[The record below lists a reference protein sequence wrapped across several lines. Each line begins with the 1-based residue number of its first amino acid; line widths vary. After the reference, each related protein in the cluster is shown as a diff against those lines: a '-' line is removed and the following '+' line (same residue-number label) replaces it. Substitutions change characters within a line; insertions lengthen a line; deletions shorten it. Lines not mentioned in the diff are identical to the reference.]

1 MRVTQNTTANLVLN
15 SLQTIRRRTEELEQQ
30 AATGVKISAP
40 GDDPVTAQQI
50 LHMKSLMAAGDQYS
64 RNISNGISWL
74 SMTEAAMDEM
84 GNVLTRAKE
93 LTVQMANATSDAKAR
108 ESGMNEIVQLRN
120 QLIQLGNTQL
130 NGRYVFG
137 GFKNDTPPFDSTG
150 AFNGTDDS
158 ITIEIDRGAFVPIN
172 YSGGE
177 LLRGGT
183 PPGSTGTDIVGVF
196 DNLITAL
203 GANDQT
209 AVQAELPNLEDALSQ
224 VLSTRTD
231 LGARM
236 NRLEGQ
242 KNVIEEMKFSLTKV
256 LSDKQDVDFMQVIS
270 DLTKQQT
277 AFQAAIAA
285 SGKIS
290 QISLL
295 DYLS

>member
-15 SLQTIRRRTEELEQQ
+15 SLQTIRRRMEELEQQ
-30 AATGVKISAP
+30 ASTGVKISAP

-108 ESGMNEIVQLRN
+108 ESGMNEIIQLRN

-137 GFKNDTPPFDSTG
+137 GFKNDTPPFDAAG

-172 YSGGE
+172 YSGGN

-183 PPGSTGTDIVGVF
+183 PPGSTGTDIIGTF
-196 DNLITAL
+196 DNLIAAL
-203 GANDQT
+203 SANDQ
-209 AVQAELPNLEDALSQ
+209 AGVQAELPNLESALSQ
-224 VLSTRTD
+224 VLSNRTD

-236 NRLEGQ
+236 NRLESQ
-242 KNVIEEMKFSLTKV
+242 KNVIEEMKSSLTKV

-277 AFQAAIAA
+277 AFEAAIAA

-290 QISLL
+290 QVSLL

>member
-183 PPGSTGTDIVGVF
+183 PPGSTGTDIIGVF

-277 AFQAAIAA
+277 AFEAAIAA

>member
-30 AATGVKISAP
+30 AATGVKINAP

-108 ESGMNEIVQLRN
+108 ESGMNEIIQLRN

-183 PPGSTGTDIVGVF
+183 PPGSTGTDIIGVF

-224 VLSTRTD
+224 VLSNRTD

-277 AFQAAIAA
+277 AFEAAIAA

>member
-1 MRVTQNTTANLVLN
+1 M
-15 SLQTIRRRTEELEQQ
+15 
-30 AATGVKISAP
+30 
-40 GDDPVTAQQI
+40 
-50 LHMKSLMAAGDQYS
+50 
-64 RNISNGISWL
+64 
-74 SMTEAAMDEM
+74 
-84 GNVLTRAKE
+84 
-93 LTVQMANATSDAKAR
+93 
-108 ESGMNEIVQLRN
+108 
-120 QLIQLGNTQL
+120 
-130 NGRYVFG
+130 
-137 GFKNDTPPFDSTG
+137 
-150 AFNGTDDS
+150 
-158 ITIEIDRGAFVPIN
+158 PIN

-183 PPGSTGTDIVGVF
+183 PPGSTGTDIIGVF

-277 AFQAAIAA
+277 AFEAAIAA

>member
-15 SLQTIRRRTEELEQQ
+15 SLQTIRRRMEELEQQ
-30 AATGVKISAP
+30 ASTGVKISAP

-84 GNVLTRAKE
+84 GNVLIRAKE

-108 ESGMNEIVQLRN
+108 ESGMNEIIQLRN

-137 GFKNDTPPFDSTG
+137 GFKNDTPPFDAAG

-172 YSGGE
+172 YSGGN

-183 PPGSTGTDIVGVF
+183 PPGSTGTDIIGTF

-203 GANDQT
+203 GANDQ
-209 AVQAELPNLEDALSQ
+209 AGVQAELPNLESALSQ
-224 VLSTRTD
+224 VLSNRTD

-236 NRLEGQ
+236 NRLESQ

-277 AFQAAIAA
+277 AFEAAIAA

-290 QISLL
+290 QVSLL

>member
-30 AATGVKISAP
+30 AATGVKINAP

-172 YSGGE
+172 YFGGE

-183 PPGSTGTDIVGVF
+183 PPGSTGTDIIGVF

-277 AFQAAIAA
+277 AFEAAIAA

>member
-15 SLQTIRRRTEELEQQ
+15 SLQTIRRRMEELEQQ
-30 AATGVKISAP
+30 ASTGVKISAP

-108 ESGMNEIVQLRN
+108 ESGMNEIIQLRN

-137 GFKNDTPPFDSTG
+137 GFKNDTPPFDAAG

-172 YSGGE
+172 YSGGN

-183 PPGSTGTDIVGVF
+183 PPGSTGTDIIGTF
-196 DNLITAL
+196 DNLIAAL
-203 GANDQT
+203 SANDQ
-209 AVQAELPNLEDALSQ
+209 AGVQAELPNLESALSQ
-224 VLSTRTD
+224 VLSNRTD

-236 NRLEGQ
+236 NRLESQ

-277 AFQAAIAA
+277 AFEAAIAA

-290 QISLL
+290 QVSLL

>member
-1 MRVTQNTTANLVLN
+1 M
-15 SLQTIRRRTEELEQQ
+15 
-30 AATGVKISAP
+30 
-40 GDDPVTAQQI
+40 
-50 LHMKSLMAAGDQYS
+50 
-64 RNISNGISWL
+64 
-74 SMTEAAMDEM
+74 
-84 GNVLTRAKE
+84 
-93 LTVQMANATSDAKAR
+93 
-108 ESGMNEIVQLRN
+108 
-120 QLIQLGNTQL
+120 
-130 NGRYVFG
+130 
-137 GFKNDTPPFDSTG
+137 
-150 AFNGTDDS
+150 
-158 ITIEIDRGAFVPIN
+158 
-172 YSGGE
+172 
-177 LLRGGT
+177 
-183 PPGSTGTDIVGVF
+183 F

>member
-15 SLQTIRRRTEELEQQ
+15 SLQTIRRRMEELEQQ
-30 AATGVKISAP
+30 ASTGVKISAP

-84 GNVLTRAKE
+84 GNVLIRAKE

-108 ESGMNEIVQLRN
+108 ESGMNEIIQLRN

-137 GFKNDTPPFDSTG
+137 GFKNDTPPFDAAG

-172 YSGGE
+172 YSGGN

-183 PPGSTGTDIVGVF
+183 PPGSTGTDIIGTF

-203 GANDQT
+203 SANDQ
-209 AVQAELPNLEDALSQ
+209 AGVQAELPNLESALSQ
-224 VLSTRTD
+224 VLSNRTD

-236 NRLEGQ
+236 NRLESQ

-270 DLTKQQT
+270 DLTN
-277 AFQAAIAA
+277 AVC
-285 SGKIS
+285 
-290 QISLL
+290 
-295 DYLS
+295 

>member
-183 PPGSTGTDIVGVF
+183 PPGSTGTDIIGVF

-224 VLSTRTD
+224 VLSNRTD

-277 AFQAAIAA
+277 AFEAAIAA

>member
-15 SLQTIRRRTEELEQQ
+15 SLQTIRRRMEELEQQ
-30 AATGVKISAP
+30 ASTGVKISAP

-108 ESGMNEIVQLRN
+108 ESGMNEIIQLRN

-137 GFKNDTPPFDSTG
+137 GFKNDTPPFDAAG

-172 YSGGE
+172 YSGGN

-183 PPGSTGTDIVGVF
+183 PPGSTGTDIIGTF

-203 GANDQT
+203 GANDQ
-209 AVQAELPNLEDALSQ
+209 AGVQAELPNLESALSQ
-224 VLSTRTD
+224 VLSNRTD

-236 NRLEGQ
+236 NRLESQ

-277 AFQAAIAA
+277 AFEAAIAA

-290 QISLL
+290 QVSLL

>member
-30 AATGVKISAP
+30 AATGVKINAP

-84 GNVLTRAKE
+84 GHVLTRATE

-183 PPGSTGTDIVGVF
+183 PPGSTGTDIIGVF

>member
-1 MRVTQNTTANLVLN
+1 MRVTQNTTANMVLN
-15 SLQTIRRRTEELEQQ
+15 SLQTIRRRMEELEQQ
-30 AATGVKISAP
+30 ASTGVKISAP
-40 GDDPVTAQQI
+40 SDDPVTAQQI

-74 SMTEAAMDEM
+74 SMTEAAMNEM

-108 ESGMNEIVQLRN
+108 ESGMNEISQLRN
-120 QLIQLGNTQL
+120 QLILLGNTQL

-137 GFKNDTPPFDSTG
+137 GFRNDTPPFDAAGT
-150 AFNGTDDS
+150 FNGTNDS

-172 YSGGE
+172 YSGSD
-177 LLRGGT
+177 LFRGGT

-196 DNLITAL
+196 DNLVAAL

-209 AVQAELPNLEDALSQ
+209 AVQAELPNLDDALAQ
-224 VLSTRTD
+224 VLSSRTD

-242 KNVIEEMKFSLTKV
+242 KSVIEEMKFSLTKV

-277 AFQAAIAA
+277 AFEAAIAA

-290 QISLL
+290 QVSLL
-295 DYLS
+295 DYLR

>member
-1 MRVTQNTTANLVLN
+1 M
-15 SLQTIRRRTEELEQQ
+15 EELEQQ
-30 AATGVKISAP
+30 ASTGVKISAP

-108 ESGMNEIVQLRN
+108 ESGMNEIIQLRN

-137 GFKNDTPPFDSTG
+137 GFKNDTPPFDAAG

-172 YSGGE
+172 YSGGN

-183 PPGSTGTDIVGVF
+183 PPGSTGTDIIGTF

-203 GANDQT
+203 SANDQ
-209 AVQAELPNLEDALSQ
+209 AGVQAELPNLESALSQ
-224 VLSTRTD
+224 VLSNRTD

-236 NRLEGQ
+236 NRLESQ

-277 AFQAAIAA
+277 AFEAAIAA

-290 QISLL
+290 QVSLL

>member
-15 SLQTIRRRTEELEQQ
+15 SLQTIRRRMEELEQQ
-30 AATGVKISAP
+30 ASTGVKISAP

-84 GNVLTRAKE
+84 GNVLIRAKE

-108 ESGMNEIVQLRN
+108 ESGMNEIIQLRN

-137 GFKNDTPPFDSTG
+137 GFKNDTPPFDAAG

-172 YSGGE
+172 YSGGN

-183 PPGSTGTDIVGVF
+183 PPGSTGTDIIGTF

-203 GANDQT
+203 SANDQ
-209 AVQAELPNLEDALSQ
+209 AGVQAELPNLESALSQ
-224 VLSTRTD
+224 VLSNRTD

-236 NRLEGQ
+236 NRLESQ

-277 AFQAAIAA
+277 AFEAAIAA

-290 QISLL
+290 QVSLL

>member
-1 MRVTQNTTANLVLN
+1 M
-15 SLQTIRRRTEELEQQ
+15 EELEQQ
-30 AATGVKISAP
+30 ASTGVKISAP

-84 GNVLTRAKE
+84 GNVLIRAKE

-108 ESGMNEIVQLRN
+108 ESGMNEIIQLRN

-137 GFKNDTPPFDSTG
+137 GFKNDTPPFDAAG

-172 YSGGE
+172 YSGGN

-183 PPGSTGTDIVGVF
+183 PPGSTGTDIIGTF

-203 GANDQT
+203 SANDQ
-209 AVQAELPNLEDALSQ
+209 AGVQAELPNLESALSQ
-224 VLSTRTD
+224 VLSNRTD

-236 NRLEGQ
+236 NRLESQ

-277 AFQAAIAA
+277 AFEAAIAA

-290 QISLL
+290 QVSLL

>member
-30 AATGVKISAP
+30 AATGVKINAP

-177 LLRGGT
+177 LLRGGA
-183 PPGSTGTDIVGVF
+183 PPGSTGTDIIGVF

-277 AFQAAIAA
+277 AFEAAIAA

>member
-30 AATGVKISAP
+30 AATGVKINAP

-183 PPGSTGTDIVGVF
+183 PPGSTGTDIIGVF

-277 AFQAAIAA
+277 AFEAAIAA

>member
-30 AATGVKISAP
+30 AATGVKINAP

-50 LHMKSLMAAGDQYS
+50 LHMKSLMAAGGQYS

-177 LLRGGT
+177 LLRGGA
-183 PPGSTGTDIVGVF
+183 PPGSTGTDIIGVF

-277 AFQAAIAA
+277 AFEAAIAA

>member
-177 LLRGGT
+177 LLRGGLRRA
-183 PPGSTGTDIVGVF
+183 PPAQILSGCSTT
-196 DNLITAL
+196 
-203 GANDQT
+203 
-209 AVQAELPNLEDALSQ
+209 
-224 VLSTRTD
+224 
-231 LGARM
+231 
-236 NRLEGQ
+236 
-242 KNVIEEMKFSLTKV
+242 
-256 LSDKQDVDFMQVIS
+256 
-270 DLTKQQT
+270 
-277 AFQAAIAA
+277 
-285 SGKIS
+285 
-290 QISLL
+290 
-295 DYLS
+295 

>member
-15 SLQTIRRRTEELEQQ
+15 SLQTIRRRMEELEQQ
-30 AATGVKISAP
+30 ASTGVKISAP

-74 SMTEAAMDEM
+74 SMTEATMDEM

-108 ESGMNEIVQLRN
+108 ESGMNEIIQLRN

-137 GFKNDTPPFDSTG
+137 GFKNDTPPFDAAG

-172 YSGGE
+172 YSGGN

-183 PPGSTGTDIVGVF
+183 PPGSTGTDIIGTF

-203 GANDQT
+203 SANDQ
-209 AVQAELPNLEDALSQ
+209 AGVQAELPNLESALSQ
-224 VLSTRTD
+224 VLSNRTD

-236 NRLEGQ
+236 NRLESQ

-277 AFQAAIAA
+277 AFEAAIAA

-290 QISLL
+290 QVSLL

>member
-15 SLQTIRRRTEELEQQ
+15 SLQTIRRRMEELEQQ
-30 AATGVKISAP
+30 ASTGVKISAP

-108 ESGMNEIVQLRN
+108 ESGMNEIIQLRN

-137 GFKNDTPPFDSTG
+137 GFKNDTPPFDAAG

-172 YSGGE
+172 YSGGN

-183 PPGSTGTDIVGVF
+183 PPGSTGTDIIGTF

-203 GANDQT
+203 SANDQ
-209 AVQAELPNLEDALSQ
+209 AGVQAELPNLESALSQ
-224 VLSTRTD
+224 VLSNRTD

-236 NRLEGQ
+236 NRLESQ

-277 AFQAAIAA
+277 AFEAAIAA

-290 QISLL
+290 QVSLL